1 MKKRLTSLLLSLA
14 LIFTMLPIVTVQ
26 AAPSITIAQFEV
38 SDAGMLKIRGY
49 YSNYDKN
56 IDASILIL
64 NTPAS
69 NAVTSD
75 NFIWINQIPLGN
87 NGAFSYTIHINQ
99 EFSKQT
105 AYLYL
110 GGGGLTPAYSRT
122 FTVPEL
128 PPDISVVDNNST
140 LFGRD
145 CYYVNGTH
153 YQDADKIADS
163 FAFGGNNI
171 YYKLGGNWYNL
182 LDTRATSNAFLT
194 AKNAV
199 SVNDII
205 DKVPR
210 YYYAIIEK
218 YILRYYVLEEEGY

>member
-1 MKKRLTSLLLSLA
+1 MKRKLTSLLLSLA
-14 LIFTMLPIVTVQ
+14 IILSMTPIMAVQ
-26 AAPSITIAQFEV
+26 AAASITVTQFEV

-49 YSNYDKN
+49 YSNADTV
-56 IDASILIL
+56 DATLLIL
-64 NTPAS
+64 NTPVS
-69 NAVTSD
+69 NNIKSE
-75 NFIWINQIPLGN
+75 NFIYIDQVPLGN
-87 NGAFSYTIHINQ
+87 NGAFSYTIHISQ
-99 EFSKQT
+99 KFSKQD

-110 GGGGLTPAYSRT
+110 GGGGVSQKYTRT

-140 LFGRD
+140 MFGRD
-145 CYYVNGTH
+145 CYYINGTF

-171 YYKLGGNWYNL
+171 YYKIGGNWYNL
-182 LDTRATSNAFLT
+182 LDPRASSNAFLT
-194 AKNAV
+194 SKNAV

-210 YYYAIIEK
+210 YYYAVVQQ
-218 YILRYYVLEEEGY
+218 YTLRYYELEQEGY